1 MKRKEK
7 RRVLSYQRKT
17 STNFMFI
24 RGNRNS
30 RLSRSCPP
38 THTVCCPLHA
48 HAISFFAL
56 SLSLFNFSQIN
67 QRQKLWGRY
76 QADETCER
84 LLLTCLTLSN
94 AHRDTCHH
102 HHHLSFFTPF
112 LSFSY
117 LFDLISMDKQSLRR
131 TAENASDYVYD

>member
-7 RRVLSYQRKT
+7 RRVRSYQHKT

-84 LLLTCLTLSN
+84 LLLTCLALSN
-94 AHRDTCHH
+94 AHRDTCH

-112 LSFSY
+112 LSFSF